1 VVCKFTPISQSWEA
15 PALADDRQK
24 QKPVVLSRHLA
35 AHVPAPD
42 GGAAPSGF
50 GQHGQSHRQGRERQA
65 FAGGSVASLLPPQI
79 ALAPYSHIVCLQQI
93 RAGHLGADGR
103 KKALEEIDQ
112 GKEGKG
118 QDTR

>member
-1 VVCKFTPISQSWEA
+1 MFE
-15 PALADDRQK
+15 
-24 QKPVVLSRHLA
+24 RHPA

-79 ALAPYSHIVCLQQI
+79 ALAPCSTVWSVFSK
-93 RAGHLGADGR
+93 AGPATSARRR
-103 KKALEEIDQ
+103 KKALVETDQ